1 MKIKKDSFL
10 KYIVFTSKA
19 SLIFVLSIT
28 LISIGILIFS
38 FFFLQKGIN
47 LLQENIPAK
56 IVLKSEY
63 SESDFLALNNYLESN
78 LKHIQAKPSLF
89 VSKKEGLEKMY
100 TLLGDD
106 LREVFNTDNS
116 IQNPLPDIQNIY
128 IFSKYHDS
136 TYLIDIEKE
145 IEKKFACVSYFEPP
159 MNIVIINKYKDNILL
174 GSIIVSLIFFLISIL
189 LIYNNIKLS
198 IYSNK
203 INIKAM
209 QLVGA
214 TKSFI
219 QAPFLKKSIWIGV
232 QSSII
237 AMIFLGLCLYI
248 SFFYFPSLQILMS
261 YYEIIKLFIVI
272 IFLGILISFIS
283 TFIALRKLTSLK
295 TDLYE

>member
-10 KYIVFTSKA
+10 KYIIFTSKA
-19 SLIFVLSIT
+19 SMVFVLSIT

-38 FFFLQKGIN
+38 FFSLQKGIN

-63 SESDFLALNNYLESN
+63 SESDILALNNYLESN
-78 LKHIQAKPSLF
+78 LKHIQSKPILF
-89 VSKKEGLEKMY
+89 VSKKEGLDKMY

-106 LREVFNTDNS
+106 LKEFFSEDNS
-116 IQNPLPDIQNIY
+116 VQNPLPDIQNIY
-128 IFSKYHDS
+128 LISKYHNS
-136 TYLIDIEKE
+136 TYLSYIEKE
-145 IEKKFACVSYFEPP
+145 IEENFACVSYFEPP
-159 MNIVIINKYKDNILL
+159 INIVIINTYKDNILVA
-174 GSIIVSLIFFLISIL
+174 SIIFSLIFFMISIL

-198 IYSNK
+198 IYNNK

-219 QAPFLKKSIWIGV
+219 QAPFLKKSVLIGI
-232 QSSII
+232 QSGVI
-237 AMIFLGLCLYI
+237 ALIFLGFFLYI
-248 SFFYFPSLQILMS
+248 CFFYFPTLKVLMN
-261 YYEIIKLFIVI
+261 YHEIIQLCLVI
-272 IFLGILISFIS
+272 LFLGILISFIS

-295 TDLYE
+295 TDIYE

>member
-1 MKIKKDSFL
+1 
-10 KYIVFTSKA
+10 
-19 SLIFVLSIT
+19 
-28 LISIGILIFS
+28 
-38 FFFLQKGIN
+38 
-47 LLQENIPAK
+47 
-56 IVLKSEY
+56 
-63 SESDFLALNNYLESN
+63 
-78 LKHIQAKPSLF
+78 
-89 VSKKEGLEKMY
+89 
-100 TLLGDD
+100 
-106 LREVFNTDNS
+106 
-116 IQNPLPDIQNIY
+116 
-128 IFSKYHDS
+128 
-136 TYLIDIEKE
+136 
-145 IEKKFACVSYFEPP
+145 
-159 MNIVIINKYKDNILL
+159 
-174 GSIIVSLIFFLISIL
+174 IVSLIFFLISIL

-219 QAPFLKKSIWIGV
+219 QAPFLKKSIWIGT

-248 SFFYFPSLQILMS
+248 SLFYFPSLQLLMS
-261 YYEIIKLFIVI
+261 YYEIIKLFLVI